1 MCNLKKSLFLVV
13 FISLPLFS
21 DDVLSENNDVIN
33 NSSKSN
39 TPANEE
45 VEDQKKIQ
53 LDSPN
58 ILEKETET
66 KNSIIETSDSTD
78 SSNVSIPTDEAKNNP
93 EINQSV
99 IAMDKEESILDE
111 SSEVKDETKEEIIKN
126 ININQDVTEKKSE
139 LVSIERSEN
148 DLIFYLLI
156 TLVII
161 ALLLFI
167 SVFMN
172 YLLLKWRSRYK
183 ISSLPFLKIS

>member
-1 MCNLKKSLFLVV
+1 MCLFP
-13 FISLPLFS
+13 SFS

-167 SVFMN
+167 S
-172 YLLLKWRSRYK
+172 
-183 ISSLPFLKIS
+183 SS